1 MQFYFINLV
10 RIHNDVAKKGSVF
23 FFSLTKTVLGDYIVG
38 LRGESRTVEGWLV
51 LELTYLA

>member
-1 MQFYFINLV
+1 MTKNIQ
-10 RIHNDVAKKGSVF
+10 NDVAKKGSG